1 MPPTTKFLLLLLVA
15 TAAATTFALGHGTG
29 TGTAVCVPRE
39 RDALLA
45 FKHGVPYDP
54 SGRLASWRRGS
65 DCCRW
70 RGVRCSNRTGHVL
83 QLRLGNS
90 YSYFDQEFYTGRITS
105 LDGQISPSLFSL
117 EHLEHLDLACN
128 FPYICSNCGHV
139 PKLWGSLKNLRYL
152 NLSHVP
158 VHDDTLLR
166 QLGNLSKL
174 QYLDLSGVQ
183 VGDNTLLRQL
193 GNLSKLQYLD
203 LSYTT
208 YTIVQ
213 PTDFLSLTHLPLL
226 HHLDLGGFN
235 LTMVHDWPSIVNMIP
250 SLQVLYLAGCS
261 LHNANQ
267 QLPRSD
273 LAKLERLD
281 LSYNHFDH
289 PSESC
294 WFWNLTSLKYLNLRE
309 TFLYG
314 HFPKTLGQMTSLQVF
329 DFSYNKYLDGG
340 PGGIIAPG
348 LMRNLCNLE
357 VLYLEEGLSYG
368 NMAELYESLPHC
380 SSSRLRELY
389 LNGNNITGTLPAGL
403 AQFTSLATLI
413 LSDNHMTGPVPTEIG
428 RINGLISL
436 DLRNNNLTGVITEEH
451 FYGFTSLQYIDL
463 SNNPLTIIV
472 DPRLLPPLKLEEA
485 YFASCQIGPHFPSW
499 LRLLPRADYIDMSN
513 TGITGQ
519 LPYWFPAT
527 LSQAIFLNFSHNQI
541 SGSLPKNME
550 SMSVNYLYL
559 DRNQITG
566 EIPPLPENLTCFSIS
581 NNSLSGRI
589 TRSICKTQK
598 LKCLDLSINQLE
610 GEFPQCIKMGYI
622 RSLILSNNK
631 FSGKFPSFLQSTLI
645 KFLDLSR
652 NKLSGR
658 LPEWIGDL
666 VALEYIGLSY
676 NMFSGSIPSSIINLG
691 GMYNFDVAGN
701 RLSGSIP
708 RNLSNLKGMAGQVRY
723 LNVDS
728 NSMQPQFILPVFTK
742 RQELHYKQTF
752 ANFSSIDLSLNYL
765 TGVIPEEIT
774 SVNGLVNLNI
784 SWNYLTGEIP
794 RSIGSMKSLESLDL
808 SRNKLCGEIPTSLSN
823 LTYLESLDLSYN
835 NLSGRIPPGSQLD
848 TLYDYYPYMYS
859 GNVGLCGR
867 PLQRNCPGSNN
878 ATKLVHGGSKRSAHV
893 SDSMFFYLGLG
904 SGFVV
909 GLWVVFCTMLFK
921 KTWRIASFRLFDK
934 VYDKLYVFVV
944 VARARLAQKALQ
956 LIGKLR

>member
-1 MPPTTKFLLLLLVA
+1 MPPTTKFLLLVSA
-15 TAAATTFALGHGTG
+15 AAATFALSNGTG
-29 TGTAVCVPRE
+29 TGTAACVPRE

-45 FKHGVPYDP
+45 FKRGVTDDP

-70 RGVRCSNRTGHVL
+70 RGIRCSNRTGHVL

-90 YSYFDQEFYTGRITS
+90 YSYFDQEFYTGRTTS

-117 EHLEHLDLACN
+117 EHLKHLDLAWN

-152 NLSHVP
+152 NLSNVP
-158 VHDDTLLR
+158 VDD
-166 QLGNLSKL
+166 
-174 QYLDLSGVQ
+174 D
-183 VGDNTLLRQL
+183 TLLRQL

-235 LTMVHDWPSIVNMIP
+235 LTMVHDWPRIVNMIP
-250 SLQVLYLAGCS
+250 SLQVLYLSGCS

-267 QLPRSD
+267 QLPR
-273 LAKLERLD
+273 LNLTKLERLD

-294 WFWNLTSLKYLNLRE
+294 WFWNLTSLKYLYLRE

-368 NMAELYESLPHC
+368 NMAELHESLPHC

-403 AQFTSLATLI
+403 AQFSSLATLI
-413 LSDNHMTGPVPTEIG
+413 LSDNYMNGPVPTEIG
-428 RINGLISL
+428 RINDLIIL

-451 FYGFTSLQYIDL
+451 FYGFTNLQYIDL
-463 SNNPLTIIV
+463 SNN
-472 DPRLLPPLKLEEA
+472 
-485 YFASCQIGPHFPSW
+485 FASCQIGPHFPSW
-499 LRLLPRADYIDMSN
+499 LRLLPRADYIDMSD

-519 LPYWFPAT
+519 LPYWFSTT

-598 LKCLDLSINQLE
+598 LKCLDLRINQLE
-610 GEFPQCIKMGYI
+610 GEFPQCIKMGNI
-622 RSLILSNNK
+622 RSLILSNNM
-631 FSGKFPSFLQSTLI
+631 FSGKFPSFLQSTNI

-652 NKLSGR
+652 NKFSGR

-666 VALEYIGLSY
+666 MALEYIGLSY

-691 GMYNFDVAGN
+691 EMFNFDVAGN
-701 RLSGSIP
+701 RLSGVIP
-708 RNLSNLKGMAGQVRY
+708 RNLSTLTGMAGQVRY

-728 NSMQPQFILPVFTK
+728 NWMEPQFILPVLTK
-742 RQELHYKQTF
+742 RQELHYKQSF
-752 ANFSSIDLSLNYL
+752 ANMSSIDLSLNYL

-774 SVNGLVNLNI
+774 SVNGLMNLNI

-794 RSIGSMKSLESLDL
+794 RSIGSMESLESLDL
-808 SRNKLCGEIPTSLSN
+808 SRNKLCGEIPLSLSN

-848 TLYDYYPYMYS
+848 TLYDNYPYMYS
-859 GNVGLCGR
+859 GNIGLCGH
-867 PLQRNCPGSNN
+867 PLQRNCSRSNN
-878 ATKLVHGGSKRSAHV
+878 ATKLVDGDTKRSARV
-893 SDSMFFYLGLG
+893 SDSTLFYLGLG

-909 GLWVVFCTMLFK
+909 GLWVVLCTMLFK
-921 KTWRIASFRLFDK
+921 KTWRIAYFRLFDK
-934 VYDKLYVFVV
+934 VYDKLYVFLVLTW
-944 VARARLAQKALQ
+944 ARLAQKALN
-956 LIGKLR
+956 LTGKLG

>member
-1 MPPTTKFLLLLLVA
+1 MESRLSLTDKPPVPEIMRGNDEGGGSGGGDDVEETPLDGGEEPQDDSGVVGAPRRVSHAARGDVA
-15 TAAATTFALGHGTG
+15 DVVLGVMTG
-29 TGTAVCVPRE
+29 QHQMDVVAPTGEVCPVESELEVEDADEAGRE
-39 RDALLA
+39 R
-45 FKHGVPYDP
+45 
-54 SGRLASWRRGS
+54 WRRG
-65 DCCRW
+65 
-70 RGVRCSNRTGHVL
+70 GG
-83 QLRLGNS
+83 
-90 YSYFDQEFYTGRITS
+90 
-105 LDGQISPSLFSL
+105 
-117 EHLEHLDLACN
+117 
-128 FPYICSNCGHV
+128 
-139 PKLWGSLKNLRYL
+139 GSQR
-152 NLSHVP
+152 P
-158 VHDDTLLR
+158 R
-166 QLGNLSKL
+166 
-174 QYLDLSGVQ
+174 
-183 VGDNTLLRQL
+183 
-193 GNLSKLQYLD
+193 
-203 LSYTT
+203 
-208 YTIVQ
+208 
-213 PTDFLSLTHLPLL
+213 
-226 HHLDLGGFN
+226 
-235 LTMVHDWPSIVNMIP
+235 
-250 SLQVLYLAGCS
+250 
-261 LHNANQ
+261 ANQ
-267 QLPRSD
+267 QLPR
-273 LAKLERLD
+273 LNLTKLERLD

-294 WFWNLTSLKYLNLRE
+294 WFWNLTSLKYLNLGE

-357 VLYLEEGLSYG
+357 VLNLEKGLSYG
-368 NMAELYESLPHC
+368 NMTELYESLPHC
-380 SSSRLRELY
+380 SSSPLRELY
-389 LNGNNITGTLPAGL
+389 LDGNNITGTLPAGI
-403 AQFTSLATLI
+403 AKFTSLASLV
-413 LSDNHMTGPVPTEIG
+413 LSDNRMTGHVPTEIG
-428 RINGLISL
+428 RLNGLISL

-463 SNNPLTIIV
+463 SNNPLKIIL
-472 DPRLLPPLKLEEA
+472 DPGLLPPLKLEQA
-485 YFASCQIGPHFPSW
+485 SFASCQIGPNFPSW

-519 LPYWFPAT
+519 LPYWFSTT

-566 EIPPLPENLTCFSIS
+566 EIPPLPENLNCFSIS
-581 NNSLSGRI
+581 NNSLSGHI

-598 LKCLDLSINQLE
+598 LECLDLSINQLE
-610 GEFPQCIKMGYI
+610 GEFPQCIKMENI
-622 RSLILSNNK
+622 RSLILSNNM
-631 FSGKFPSFLQSTLI
+631 FSGKFPSFLQSTNI

-652 NKLSGR
+652 NKFSGR

-701 RLSGSIP
+701 RLSGVIP
-708 RNLSNLKGMAGQVRY
+708 RNLSNLTGMAGQVRY
-723 LNVDS
+723 WNVDS
-728 NSMQPQFILPVFTK
+728 NWMQPQFILPVFTK

-808 SRNKLCGEIPTSLSN
+808 SRNKLCGEIPPSLSN
-823 LTYLESLDLSYN
+823 LTYLEYLDLSYN

-878 ATKLVHGGSKRSAHV
+878 NATKLVDGDTKRSAHV
-893 SDSMFFYLGLG
+893 SDSMLFYLGLG
-904 SGFVV
+904 SGFLA

-921 KTWRIASFRLFDK
+921 KTWRIAYFQLFDK

-944 VARARLAQKALQ
+944 VTWARLAQKALN
-956 LIGKLR
+956 LTGKLG